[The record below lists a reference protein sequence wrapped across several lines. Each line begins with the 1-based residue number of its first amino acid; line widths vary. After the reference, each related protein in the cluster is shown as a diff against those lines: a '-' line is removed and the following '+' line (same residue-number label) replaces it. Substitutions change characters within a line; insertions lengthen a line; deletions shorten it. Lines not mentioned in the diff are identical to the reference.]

1 MQRGGPV
8 LKLELV
14 FSNINLSEDSS
25 LNEILNLIKR
35 LNTDEKISGILLFL
49 PMPGHLDSRRVI
61 NTIAPEKD
69 VDGLGAISIGKLAAE
84 ESTEQLFSP
93 TLNFSLKTTFLPCTP
108 YGVMKLLEH
117 YGIDPLKKKAVVVG
131 KSLTVGKS
139 LALMLLTK
147 GATVTVCHKDTA
159 DIGAEARS
167 ADILCVAAG
176 KPDLITVDMVKEGV
190 VIVDIGINVLPDGRI
205 VGDVDFEGVSQKAF
219 CITPVP
225 GGVGP
230 VTIAILIK
238 NSVISAKRI
247 AGILD

>member
-1 MQRGGPV
+1 M
-8 LKLELV
+8 E
-14 FSNINLSEDSS
+14 SS
-25 LNEILNLIKR
+25 C
-35 LNTDEKISGILLFL
+35 FF
-49 PMPGHLDSRRVI
+49 PCQHLDSRRVI

-159 DIGAEARS
+159 DIGAETRS

-205 VGDVDFEGVSQKAF
+205 VGDVDFEGVSQKH
-219 CITPVP
+219 
-225 GGVGP
+225 
-230 VTIAILIK
+230 
-238 NSVISAKRI
+238 SV
-247 AGILD
+247 